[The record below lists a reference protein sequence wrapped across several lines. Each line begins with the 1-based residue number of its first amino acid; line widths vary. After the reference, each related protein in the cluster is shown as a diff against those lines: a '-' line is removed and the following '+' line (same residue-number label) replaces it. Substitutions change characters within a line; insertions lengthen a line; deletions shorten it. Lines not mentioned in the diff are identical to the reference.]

1 MQSQGT
7 TKSQSKIQKFLREY
21 RNHEFE
27 SSTETTKEFKSFS
40 TKFKNVIK
48 AILEDTNPNFVLDS
62 YNVGHFYVSGFIQNK
77 ENGKLVY
84 FSLSDVR
91 GGCFCNHLLSNVLV
105 RTAQHN
111 KDFSGGSNNYTSL
124 EEFGL
129 NITRLLN

>member
-1 MQSQGT
+1 MQSQGN
-7 TKSQSKIQKFLREY
+7 TKFQSKIQKFLREY
-21 RNHEFE
+21 QNHEFE
-27 SSTETTKEFKSFS
+27 SSTGTTKEFKSFA

-48 AILEDTNPNFVLDS
+48 SILEDTNSNFVLDS

-77 ENGKLVY
+77 ENGKFVY

-91 GGCFCNHLLSNVLV
+91 GNCFGKHFLSNVLV

-111 KDFSGGSNNYTSL
+111 KDFSGGANNYTSL